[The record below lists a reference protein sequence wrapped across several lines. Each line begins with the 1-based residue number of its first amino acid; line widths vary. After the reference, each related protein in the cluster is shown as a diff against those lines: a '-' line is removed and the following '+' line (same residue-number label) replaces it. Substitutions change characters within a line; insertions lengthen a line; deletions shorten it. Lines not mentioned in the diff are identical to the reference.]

1 MLRWSQ
7 SRNAWLILGAIY
19 CAGMALLPAQA
30 AATSSECR
38 TAALPDGT
46 PAMFCKDKKGNWK
59 QQEGKVEV
67 AAVATPASTIPL
79 KGEGKYQGT
88 YELVAK
94 IPPKKRRVRG
104 LGDVLNAGI
113 DEALNTKTERES
125 GGMSATLTFD
135 GPSVTAKIT
144 GSTLRSGTLVGL
156 VKNGQCT
163 LNNPGGE
170 GFGSVSYQGPCGPN
184 GFSGKITGQTERNV
198 NYTGTYETSVISFI
212 DNSKRDAER
221 AALQKKCDEGSNAAC
236 VELDQK

>member
-1 MLRWSQ
+1 MKLSTQ
-7 SRNAWLILGAIY
+7 SKGAWLSLAALL
-19 CAGMALLPAQA
+19 CAGTALLPTQA
-30 AATSSECR
+30 AAPDCR

-125 GGMSATLTFD
+125 GGISVKLTFD
-135 GPSVTAKIT
+135 GPSVTADIT
-144 GSTLRSGTLVGL
+144 GSTLEAGQLVGL
-156 VKNGQCT
+156 VKNGNCV
-163 LNNPGGE
+163 LNNPGGNN
-170 GFGSVSYQGPCGPN
+170 GSVRYEGPCGPN
-184 GFSGKITGQTERNV
+184 GFSGKITGQTERYI
-198 NYTGTYETSVISFI
+198 NYTGTFETSVISFI

>member
-1 MLRWSQ
+1 MKLSTL
-7 SRNAWLILGAIY
+7 SKGAWLSLAALL
-19 CAGMALLPAQA
+19 CAGTALLPTQA
-30 AATSSECR
+30 AAPDCR

-79 KGEGKYQGT
+79 KAEGKYQGT

-125 GGMSATLTFD
+125 GGISVKLTFD
-135 GPSVTAKIT
+135 GPSVTADIT
-144 GSTLRSGTLVGL
+144 GSTLKAGQLVGL
-156 VKNGQCT
+156 VKNGNCV
-163 LNNPGGE
+163 LNNPDGGNWFVRYE
-170 GFGSVSYQGPCGPN
+170 GPCGPN
-184 GFSGKITGQTERNV
+184 GFSGKITGKTERDL
-198 NYTGTYETSVISFI
+198 NYTGTFETSVISFT

-221 AALQKKCDEGSNAAC
+221 AALQKRCDEGSNAAC